1 MQIKSIYKRE
11 KIRRERGLMST
22 ESLPYAR
29 QSSGILP
36 MYIILPSYIIPKHSE
51 GYERVPFVLSHICLT
66 FSHPNP
72 FLNCNNVTKLYGLP
86 PATPCPHSLLH
97 ISTMRCKVSDM
108 DHQELK
114 STTPQHMFTPLSAY
128 LCFVQPC

>member
-1 MQIKSIYKRE
+1 
-11 KIRRERGLMST
+11 MST
-22 ESLPYAR
+22 EPLPYAR

-51 GYERVPFVLSHICLT
+51 GYERVPFVLSHISLT

-86 PATPCPHSLLH
+86 PATPMSPLTPTHKHNEVQSIRYGSLGTKKYHSPTH
-97 ISTMRCKVSDM
+97 VYSTIC
-108 DHQELK
+108 
-114 STTPQHMFTPLSAY
+114 LSLFCATM
-128 LCFVQPC
+128 LI